1 MKSQGLHVVKTE
13 QNEKRPYRRRPIIDL
28 EIGVERYQ
36 TLLEEPG
43 LSAEQ
48 REEFLAA
55 LWSVISAFID
65 LGYRVR
71 PVHKATDFRFGEDL
85 DQAII
90 RAVEKDW
97 REAA

>member
-1 MKSQGLHVVKTE
+1 MKLQGLHVVKTE
-13 QNEKRPYRRRPIIDL
+13 QNEKRPCRRRSIIEL
-28 EIGVERYQ
+28 EIGIERYQ

-43 LSAEQ
+43 LSAQQ

-55 LWSVISAFID
+55 LWSVIAAFID
-65 LGYRVR
+65 LGYRVH

>member
-1 MKSQGLHVVKTE
+1 MKSQGLNVVKSE
-13 QNEKRPYRRRPIIDL
+13 QNERRGSRRRSIIDL
-28 EIGVERYQ
+28 EIGIERYQ

-43 LSAEQ
+43 LSAQQ

-55 LWSVISAFID
+55 LWSVITAFID
-65 LGYRVR
+65 LGYRVH
-71 PVHKATDFRFGEDL
+71 PVHRATDFRFGEDL

>member
-1 MKSQGLHVVKTE
+1 MKSHGLHVVEPE
-13 QNEKRPYRRRPIIDL
+13 QSETRRSRRRSTIDL
-28 EIGVERYQ
+28 EIGIERYQ

-55 LWSVISAFID
+55 LWSVIAAFID
-65 LGYRVR
+65 LGYRVH

-90 RAVEKDW
+90 SAVEKDW